1 MKRLIPGDSRKKAEG
16 RVTRFRRATLFL
28 LPSISFLLMA
38 SNAWAQQRPLV
49 TEDPE
54 TIGAGRMLVEAG
66 FDFKDDALYPASG
79 LSGDLLIFPTFGV
92 SVGVSSIAEVQID
105 GAFWSRLNISSRR
118 VAPLSGL
125 VTAGESTST
134 FDDPTVATK
143 IRFMSETAGRPA
155 VGLRFGARLP
165 FASQESGLGLGTT
178 DVFASLLLAKTV
190 QSVRVVG
197 NVGVAMLGDPV
208 AGGNHNNAMAY
219 GLSFARA
226 LTNAAEVVGE
236 VNGRVNT
243 NGDEAPVGTDSRGSF
258 RLGAR
263 YTTGMLRLDTGL
275 IVGLTARDPGY
286 GFTGGFT
293 YVFSAFQVP

>member
-1 MKRLIPGDSRKKAEG
+1 MKP
-16 RVTRFRRATLFL
+16 LFV
-28 LPSISFLLMA
+28 LPSVFFLLMA
-38 SNAWAQQRPLV
+38 VNAQAQQRPLV

-66 FDFKDDALYPASG
+66 FDFSDDALYPASG
-79 LSGDLLIFPTFGV
+79 LSGDLLSVPTFGV

-105 GAFWSRLNISSRR
+105 GGFWSRLSIAGRR
-118 VAPLSGL
+118 PAPLSGL
-125 VTAGESTST
+125 VTATGDTTST

-143 IRFMSETAGRPA
+143 VRVMSETAGRPA
-155 VGLRFGARLP
+155 AGLRFGARLP
-165 FASQESGLGLGTT
+165 FASRESGLGLGTT
-178 DVFASLLLAKTV
+178 DFFASLLLAKTV

-197 NVGVAMLGDPV
+197 NAGMAMLGSPV
-208 AGGNHNNAMAY
+208 TAGDHGHAMVY

-236 VNGRVNT
+236 VNGRLNT
-243 NGDEAPVGTDSRGSF
+243 DGDDAAVGTDSRGSF

-263 YTTGMLRLDTGL
+263 YTTGMLRFDAGL
-275 IVGLTARDPGY
+275 VVGLTARDPGY

-293 YVFSAFQVP
+293 YVFNAFQVP